1 MNTRDV
7 MIQIS
12 DCAQISREHSLQAA
26 IIMLSAV
33 RRRLRDME
41 FRPRFVLVHD
51 DHYQII
57 GVLREVEILSALAKG
72 AKTVPVTL
80 PQMIAMASRITA
92 GDAMIPYGKAG
103 SIDAEAPVEEAI
115 EKMLGGPFR
124 HLLVTDG
131 DTTVG
136 IIRLSEIFA
145 IVTKNVFRTVQ
156 D

>member
-1 MNTRDV
+1 

-33 RRRLRDME
+33 RRRLRDTD

-51 DHYQII
+51 DQYQIV
-57 GVLREVEILSALAKG
+57 GVLRQGEILHALAKN
-72 AKTVPVTL
+72 AKKTSMTL
-80 PQMIAMASRITA
+80 AEMIAMAPRITA

-103 SIDAEAPVEEAI
+103 SIEADAPVEEAI
-115 EKMLGGPFR
+115 EKMLDGPFR

-136 IIRLSEIFA
+136 IVRLSEIFA
-145 IVTKNVFRTVQ
+145 IVTQNVFRTVQ

>member
-1 MNTRDV
+1 MNAKDV

-33 RRRLRDME
+33 RRRFRDAE

-51 DHYQII
+51 DHYQVV
-57 GVLREVEILSALAKG
+57 GVLREGEILHALARG
-72 AKTVPVTL
+72 AKKTSMTL
-80 PQMIAMASRITA
+80 PEMIAMAPRITA
-92 GDAMIPYGKAG
+92 ADAMMPYGPAG
-103 SIDAEAPVEEAI
+103 SIDADAPVEEAI

-124 HLLVTDG
+124 HLLVKDG
-131 DTTVG
+131 DTTIG

-145 IVTKNVFRTVQ
+145 IVTKNVFRADQ

>member
-12 DCAQISREHSLQAA
+12 DCAQISKEHSLQAA

-33 RRRLRDME
+33 RRRLRDTE

-51 DHYQII
+51 DHYQIV
-57 GVLREVEILSALAKG
+57 GVIRESEILSALAKG
-72 AKTVPVTL
+72 AKKTPVTL
-80 PQMIAMASRITA
+80 TEMIATAPRISA
-92 GDAMIPYGKAG
+92 GNAMVPYGQAG
-103 SIDAEAPVEEAI
+103 SIEAEAPVEEAI
-115 EKMLGGPFR
+115 EKMLNGPFR
-124 HLLVTDG
+124 HLLVQDG
-131 DTTVG
+131 GTTVG

-145 IVTKNVFRTVQ
+145 MVTKNVFRAVQ

>member
-33 RRRLRDME
+33 RRRLRDAE

-51 DHYQII
+51 DQYQIV
-57 GVLREVEILSALAKG
+57 GVLREGEILRALAKG
-72 AKTVPVTL
+72 ARKASMAL
-80 PQMIAMASRITA
+80 SELIAMAPRITA
-92 GDAMIPYGKAG
+92 GDAMIPYGESG
-103 SIDAEAPVEEAI
+103 SISAEAPVEEAI
-115 EKMLGGPFR
+115 EKMLDGPFR
-124 HLLVTDG
+124 HLLVKDG
-131 DTTVG
+131 DTTIGV
-136 IIRLSEIFA
+136 IRLSEIFA
-145 IVTKNVFRTVQ
+145 IVTKNVFRAVQ